1 VITAFPPPNEPERLE
16 ELRSLGILDSL
27 PEMTYDALTRL
38 ASHICDAPIALVSLI
53 DEDRQWFKSRIGLDV
68 AETSRD
74 LAFCA
79 HAILEPDSVF
89 EVADATLDERFADN
103 PLVTEDPSIRFYAG
117 APIVTRAGN
126 ALGTLC
132 VIDRVPRT
140 LSDVQRRAL
149 TDLSIQVMS
158 LLELRRTVAELE
170 SKHQQLEEV
179 MRLRETFLATVSHE
193 LRTPLSAVVG
203 YVEILADPTCEIDD
217 DDRREILATV
227 GRQAGDVASL
237 VEDLLVAAKAESGEL
252 RVQNVPVDLVAQT
265 AQVLEGLNNKNV
277 NRIMVEHGVAVG
289 IGDPVRVRQI
299 VRNLVTNAFRYGG
312 PNITLST
319 RTVADSAILEVADDG
334 PGVRTEDEDLIFEP
348 FRQSAGTVSGSVGL
362 GLSVSRLLAERMNG
376 SLTYVRHSD
385 LSVFKLAIPAA

>member
-1 VITAFPPPNEPERLE
+1 
-16 ELRSLGILDSL
+16 
-27 PEMTYDALTRL
+27 MTYDALTRL

>member
-149 TDLSIQVMS
+149 ADLSIQVMS